1 MTEEGKKK
9 IKRRKIEDLLPQLN
23 GKVLLF
29 KDFTTILEKGRDE
42 RREIIAQF
50 RECYDGSFSKK
61 VGTVDKTITHN
72 SRFGL
77 IAAVTPV
84 IDKHWKVMQQLG
96 ERFVKVRWKENPDTV
111 TKRARENEGQ
121 EEIMRK
127 ELTEN
132 SNNFISNLDFSR
144 IPNFDDDKFGDF
156 VSKIAKF
163 IAHARTPISF
173 NESHDDFYFEF
184 IPTPEV
190 PTRLVKQLKKAAK
203 CLALIR
209 GKPEVDVQ
217 EVETLLRI
225 AKDTIPQDRLA
236 ILEIISKFHHESLLG
251 CSRKKIYS
259 CLKIPETSIR
269 RILAQLV
276 ALDLVIEKKERQ
288 DSYDYSQ
295 EAYYYCTTGLW
306 GDIFGILPEMW
317 RDTKQ

>member
-1 MTEEGKKK
+1 MCLAWAP
-9 IKRRKIEDLLPQLN
+9 IF
-23 GKVLLF
+23 F

-144 IPNFDDDKFGDF
+144 IPNFDDDRFGDF

-163 IAHARTPISF
+163 IAHARTPISY
-173 NESHDDFYFEF
+173 NSTRQVGYF
-184 IPTPEV
+184 
-190 PTRLVKQLKKAAK
+190 
-203 CLALIR
+203 
-209 GKPEVDVQ
+209 G
-217 EVETLLRI
+217 
-225 AKDTIPQDRLA
+225 
-236 ILEIISKFHHESLLG
+236 
-251 CSRKKIYS
+251 
-259 CLKIPETSIR
+259 
-269 RILAQLV
+269 
-276 ALDLVIEKKERQ
+276 
-288 DSYDYSQ
+288 DYQ
-295 EAYYYCTTGLW
+295 
-306 GDIFGILPEMW
+306 
-317 RDTKQ
+317 